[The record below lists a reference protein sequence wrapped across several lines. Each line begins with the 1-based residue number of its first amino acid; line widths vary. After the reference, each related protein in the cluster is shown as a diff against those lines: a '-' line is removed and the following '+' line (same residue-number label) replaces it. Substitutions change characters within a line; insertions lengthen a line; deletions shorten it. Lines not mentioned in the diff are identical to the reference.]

1 MCLNGLSYLL
11 RHFKCNKKKD
21 IFLMLQLYNVELTAR
36 RVHEMYLHAYAYS
49 MKGPG
54 FMQSAVEGKDQ

>member
-21 IFLMLQLYNVELTAR
+21 IFLMMMDLRVKMTVNRDCRVE
-36 RVHEMYLHAYAYS
+36 RVDFERESKQRLR
-49 MKGPG
+49 
-54 FMQSAVEGKDQ
+54 QT